1 MKVCFIMCNW
11 HEMEYEIDSTLRLIH
26 ECLMRGHEV
35 ATLTTSNLTIRDSL
49 TMGICEVIE
58 NDGNLSEDAEV
69 FFKQAKFKT
78 KIIELVDFDVVFMR
92 EDPPL
97 DPLVLNFL
105 DSIEESVFLV
115 NSIRGLREA
124 NNKIYTASYYDPEKE
139 IIPAT
144 YVSKNKE
151 YLKQIINEYDGKKM
165 IMKPLNGF
173 GGHGVIVIE
182 KTAMQNINSLLDF
195 YIHGHEKHQ
204 SNYVILQEYAEG
216 AEEGDIRVIMLHGEP
231 LGAIRRVPAEGEA
244 RSNISAGGTP
254 ESYTLTDKDIKLC
267 RKIGKKLVEDGI
279 YFAGLD
285 LIGGKLIEV
294 NVLSPGGI
302 VEVNWGLKKTIE
314 SSVVDYLEKQVE
326 NGFVK

>member
-1 MKVCFIMCNW
+1 MKVCFIMYTWDKINS
-11 HEMEYEIDSTLRLIH
+11 EIDSTLRLIH
-26 ECLMRGHEV
+26 ESLTRGHEV
-35 ATLTTSNLTIRDSL
+35 AILSTNNLTIRDSL
-49 TMGICEVIE
+49 TMGICQFIDTDEKISKNIE
-58 NDGNLSEDAEV
+58 T
-69 FFKQAKFKT
+69 FYKKAKFKT
-78 KIIELVDFDVVFMR
+78 KTVPLGEFDVVFMR
-92 EDPPL
+92 DDPPL

-105 DSIEESVFLV
+105 DSIEDNVFLV

-124 NNKIYTASYYDPEKE
+124 NNKIYTASYYDPKKE

-151 YLKQIINEYDGKKM
+151 YLKQIINEYEGKKM

-195 YIHGHEKHQ
+195 YIHGQEKNN
-204 SNYVILQEYAEG
+204 SNYVIIQEYVKG
-216 AEEGDIRVIMLHGEP
+216 AEKGDVRVLMLHGEP
-231 LGAIRRVPAEGEA
+231 LGAIRRVPAKGEA
-244 RSNISAGGTP
+244 RSNISAGGRA
-254 ESYTLTDKDIKLC
+254 ENYELTKKDIKLC
-267 RKIGKKLVEDGI
+267 KEIGKKLVEDGI

-285 LIGGKLIEV
+285 IIGGKLIEV

-302 VEVNWGLKKTIE
+302 VEMNWGLKKSIQ

-326 NGFVK
+326 KGFVK